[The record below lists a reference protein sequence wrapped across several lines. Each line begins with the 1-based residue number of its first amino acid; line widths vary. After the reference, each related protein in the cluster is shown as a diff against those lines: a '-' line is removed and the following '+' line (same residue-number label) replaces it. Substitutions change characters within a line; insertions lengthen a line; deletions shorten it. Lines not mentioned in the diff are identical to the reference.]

1 MHLMRTT
8 EVSLGSNKQ
17 KYILQ
22 LIQALQNVHLI
33 LLGVLNQ
40 FYASFSALQGAG
52 WLTMQMKLMRPCYE
66 LSSAVKPESQWDR
79 GGADSL

>member
-1 MHLMRTT
+1 MRTT

-33 LLGVLNQ
+33 LLGMLNQ
-40 FYASFSALQGAG
+40 FYASLSALKEAG
-52 WLTMQMKLMRPCYE
+52 WQELHLLLTHNANEVNAFLLWIVLCC
-66 LSSAVKPESQWDR
+66 
-79 GGADSL
+79 

>member
-40 FYASFSALQGAG
+40 FYASLSALKGAG
-52 WLTMQMKLMRPCYE
+52 WQELHLLLTHNANEVNAFLLWIVLCC
-66 LSSAVKPESQWDR
+66 
-79 GGADSL
+79 